1 MKKLLAVLLLLPTM
15 AFANLKTITLNDQN
29 TINFNEDFNAMS
41 VAKKQLELFNL
52 AATSQEK
59 DLYIVMYTPGGSVSA
74 GSLFIDTARALGKNI
89 HTITIF
95 SASMGYHTVQGLGKR
110 YILPSGVLMSHR
122 ARISGLSGQF
132 PGELNQ
138 RIDLLMKSTEELDK
152 IAASRVGLNLNEY
165 KSLIHDELWLTGID
179 AVKKGHADEV
189 ISAKC
194 DSSLDGSDYHTVNT
208 IFGPVKVEY
217 AKCPLIVGPIG
228 FKGRNEAVMEVKKN
242 ILEDVKK
249 RVGIRP

>member
-1 MKKLLAVLLLLPTM
+1 MKKLLLALLLLPTL

-41 VAKKQLELFNL
+41 VAKKQLELFSL

-89 HTITIF
+89 QTITIF

-122 ARISGLSGQF
+122 AAVSGLSGQF
-132 PGELNQ
+132 PGELNE
-138 RIDLLMKSTEELDK
+138 RINLIMKSTEELDK
-152 IAASRVGLNLNEY
+152 IAASRVGLKLEEY
-165 KSLIHDELWLTGID
+165 KSLIHDELWLTGLD
-179 AVKKGHADEV
+179 AVKRGHADEV

-194 DSSLDGSDYHTVNT
+194 DSSLNGSYYQTFNT
-208 IFGPVKVEY
+208 FFGPVDVEFS
-217 AKCPLIVGPIG
+217 KCPLIVGPIG
-228 FKGRNEAVMEVKKN
+228 FKGSNEAVMEVKKN

-249 RVGIRP
+249 KVEIRL